1 MTVFLSRM
9 SPEKLFDYLEGNLP
23 AAERAQLEAQLETD
37 PQLQRELAI
46 ARVMHERSRGSREVL
61 GESEDLEI
69 PSDAGAKLGRRVAT
83 AFAALVLLNV
93 IVGILFIAGKKQRVK
108 SDDHARELA
117 LHEQVESSLKSVAE
131 RTMPPPTLGGDEIRL
146 FAPVKEHDSLANNVV
161 LLASQSG
168 GSAAKAPSDESGTT
182 VLAQIPSERAEE
194 FRRAIAPLA
203 QTDPPSPTP
212 TNEKPAASGAKKN
225 IYVRITEA
233 PRSPNP

>member
-1 MTVFLSRM
+1 MN
-9 SPEKLFDYLEGNLP
+9 PEKLFDYLEGNLP
-23 AAERAQLEAQLETD
+23 AAERAELQAQLATD
-37 PQLQRELAI
+37 AQLQRELAI
-46 ARVMHERSRGSREVL
+46 ARTMHERSRGSREVL
-61 GESEDLEI
+61 GESDDLEI

-93 IVGILFIAGKKQRVK
+93 LVGILFIVGKKRGTTDQRAK
-108 SDDHARELA
+108 EAA
-117 LHEQVESSLKSVAE
+117 IQEQVESSLKSVAE

-168 GSAAKAPSDESGTT
+168 GSAAKAPPDDGGTT

-203 QTDPPSPTP
+203 QTEPPSATP
-212 TNEKPAASGAKKN
+212 TDEKPAAPGAKKN